1 MIRKEIGRAARL
13 VGAGSILVSSLAF
26 AGGALAQSDDSPL
39 IDAEVLADVVVEG
52 GDAQGGDAQ
61 GGDAG
66 LNAVVVGTGTG
77 SECGG
82 CGTGDVYV
90 AQEGTFLEG
99 GDATGGDATGGDGLN
114 AFVDADVVL
123 DADVDLDV
131 AADIAVTT
139 TADADVAVPALDAVG
154 LQSAQQPIDGPT
166 LPIDPNTGDLAIDP
180 NTIDLSGVEDAL
192 GNLGGSLPEVTGGQ
206 TPSVD
211 TGDMGDTGTS
221 GLGGLQNPLGAL
233 GGLGGLNL
241 LDLYADLEVD
251 VRGGDAA
258 GGNAVGGDAVL
269 EAVVLGTPNGS
280 VMVDQEASQV
290 SAGDATGGSATGGD
304 GIELDVILDADIDL
318 IVEATV
324 DLAADIDTTI
334 DVETE
339 TGGQQRARMQQFST
353 LP

>member
-1 MIRKEIGRAARL
+1 MNRQQMATAARL
-13 VGAGSILVSSLAF
+13 FGAGSVLISSLVF
-26 AGGALAQSDDSPL
+26 AGDARAQSDDSPL
-39 IDAEVLADVVVEG
+39 IDAEVVADVVVEG

-77 SECGG
+77 SDCGD

-114 AFVDADVVL
+114 AFVDADVVV

-131 AADIAVTT
+131 ATDIAVTT
-139 TADADVAVPALDAVG
+139 TADADVAVPAANANG
-154 LQSAQQPIDGPT
+154 LQTARQPVDVPT
-166 LPIDPNTGDLAIDP
+166 LPVDPGSGDLSIAPDS
-180 NTIDLSGVEDAL
+180 IDLSGVEDTL
-192 GNLGGSLPEVTGGQ
+192 GSLGGSLPEITGGQ
-206 TPSVD
+206 TP
-211 TGDMGDTGTS
+211 GGNMGDTGTGGS
-221 GLGGLQNPLGAL
+221 GGLQNSLGAL
-233 GGLGGLNL
+233 SGLGGLNL
-241 LDLYADLEVD
+241 LNLNADLEVD

-258 GGNAVGGDAVL
+258 GGSAVGGDAVL

-290 SAGDATGGSATGGD
+290 SAGDATGGSATGGA

-334 DVETE
+334 EVETE
-339 TGGQQRARMQQFST
+339 TSGQQRARMQQFST